1 MPHYVVRCSQEDD
14 SSLTGRPSAEEAIQA
29 LDAAVERGWSIE
41 QITRD
46 RLVIDEV
53 ILRRDADGEVPFA
66 AAVG

>member
-1 MPHYVVRCSQEDD
+1 MPYYVVRCSQEDD

-29 LDAAVERGWSIE
+29 MDAAVEQGWSIE
-41 QITRD
+41 QITRN